1 MRSRVLA
8 HLRGHMI
15 RGLLLVLPLLITL
28 WLLRILFG
36 LIDRNVTPLV
46 LAVIEGSGAENFGR
60 LPVRL
65 AAPIVG
71 VLLTV
76 VFIYLLG
83 RLAGNLVGRRILGL
97 VESWILRIPFIKGV
111 YGSAKQLL
119 DAFSVTSSRAFTRV
133 VAVEYPRHGIWTVGF
148 VTNETEQRMTG
159 PATPFDPPCVAV
171 FLPTTPNPT
180 SGWLALVPRNQLTEL
195 DISIEEGVKLIV
207 SGGIVSPA
215 HLRQAETD
223 GSHPSR
229 PSPSV

>member
-1 MRSRVLA
+1 MRVLA

-46 LAVIEGSGAENFGR
+46 LAVIEGSGTEDFCR
-60 LPVRL
+60 IPVRFV
-65 AAPIVG
+65 APIVG

-76 VFIYLLG
+76 LFVYLLG
-83 RLAGNLVGRRILGL
+83 RLAGNLVGRRILAM
-97 VESWILRIPFIKGV
+97 VESWILRIPFVKGV

-133 VAVEYPRHGIWTVGF
+133 VAVEYPRHGVWTVGF
-148 VTNETEQRMTG
+148 VTNEIAQRMKQ
-159 PATPFDPPCVAV
+159 ATVPSDVPCVAV

-180 SGWLALVPRNQLTEL
+180 SGWLALVPRDQLTEL

-215 HLRQAETD
+215 NLLSGKRDE
-223 GSHPSR
+223 PR
-229 PSPSV
+229 PTRPFPLG